1 MLVNSIIAGNKNV
14 VDSGQMS
21 RVTLCVLGGNL
32 KRFQKVGLWMVFR
45 LVLTFFPTVFE
56 PFSPFLCH
64 KRGILGP
71 KGDLGVTLDHFL
83 VGPGS
88 FWITLGSFWHRFGI
102 VLGSLWCPLSNSG
115 SSPCSSFVL
124 AASKRPQAGLVSFV
138 CCGCVFFREIL
149 SGTFCCTFFGRLR
162 NSNAIF
168 VQGHNKHFAEQEKNT
183 YPSFVQFLPLTELV
197 PSTQNCRHPKS

>member
-1 MLVNSIIAGNKNV
+1 M
-14 VDSGQMS
+14 
-21 RVTLCVLGGNL
+21 
-32 KRFQKVGLWMVFR
+32 GL
-45 LVLTFFPTVFE
+45 
-56 PFSPFLCH
+56 
-64 KRGILGP
+64 
-71 KGDLGVTLDHFL
+71 TLDHFW
-83 VGPGS
+83 VGLGS

-168 VQGHNKHFAEQEKNT
+168 AQGHNKHFAEQEKKHIPFVCPISSFDGARSKYT
-183 YPSFVQFLPLTELV
+183 KLSPSQKLIAIE
-197 PSTQNCRHPKS
+197 TQ